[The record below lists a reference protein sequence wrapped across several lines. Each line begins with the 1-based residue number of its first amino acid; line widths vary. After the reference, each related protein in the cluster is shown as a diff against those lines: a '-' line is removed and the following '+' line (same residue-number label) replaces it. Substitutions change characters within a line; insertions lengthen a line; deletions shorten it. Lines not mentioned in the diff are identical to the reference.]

1 VIQFASDVSE
11 SLRVSIRPRLED
23 SLINSQLC
31 HLALAGNGSEQYLFV
46 VVVVVERAT
55 KDVPTVFAAAM
66 NERRLA

>member
-1 VIQFASDVSE
+1 LSSGARRQRF
-11 SLRVSIRPRLED
+11 RK
-23 SLINSQLC
+23 
-31 HLALAGNGSEQYLFV
+31 YLFV